1 MKISTLNIFLIINNE
16 IKKAANA
23 VFNPRN
29 AMHISRNDGLMES
42 MTNHKKDVMVL
53 TNALI
58 NTTKGYTPE
67 EERLFEW
74 CREYKDPIAS

>member
-1 MKISTLNIFLIINNE
+1 
-16 IKKAANA
+16 
-23 VFNPRN
+23 
-29 AMHISRNDGLMES
+29 MES

-67 EERLFEW
+67 EEQLFEW